1 MKRFTIF
8 LTVLLAAWA
17 SVSAQNVK
25 FTAEAPATVYVN
37 TPFQLIYTVNA
48 DGDNL
53 RAPDFQFFE
62 ILAGPFT
69 SKSSS
74 YQIINGKTSS
84 SVQNTFTYTLMPQ
97 KEGTFKIPAASINV
111 NGQKVLSNN
120 IAIKALPENKAPKG
134 QQRSLNGGGEERQ
147 QPSRATGVSDQNVF
161 VRMNVSK
168 TNVYE
173 QEALMVTYKLYTLLD
188 IAQFTD
194 MRFPDFQG
202 FLKQEIE
209 QPKNKQLSYE
219 SYNGKN
225 YGTVVLYQ
233 ALLFPQRTGEI
244 QIGKATF
251 TAVLRIQERSQGRS
265 IFDDFFDSYTNV
277 SKNMVAQGAKI
288 MVNALP
294 LNNKPASF
302 TGAVGRFDMN
312 TSITSTKVKT
322 NDPVTIKVTVSGT
335 GNLKLL
341 KNPEIKI
348 PEAFEVYDPKVDNK
362 FNNTS
367 AGISG
372 TKTIEYMFI
381 PRHSG
386 VYDIPSAELSYFDL
400 QERAYKILRT
410 PAYKINVSKG
420 EGGEQTVVGNYTN
433 KEDVHQIAKDIRYIY
448 TGKIKLHSEET
459 PFFGSLM
466 FWMLY
471 LIPLLIMA
479 ILFIYFR
486 KQIKENADI
495 RFVKNKRANKVAQ
508 KRLKTAQKLLTEG
521 KKEQFYAEVMK
532 TVWTYLSDK
541 LSIPVSSLNKE
552 NITFN
557 MEQKSVP
564 TDITAQFMSILNTCE
579 FASYAPNTGQ
589 QEMGNLYDD
598 SAKAISELEEFFR
611 RKS

>member
-1 MKRFTIF
+1 MKRFILIFTIL
-8 LTVLLAAWA
+8 LTALGG
-17 SVSAQNVK
+17 VSAQNVK

-37 TPFQLIYTVNA
+37 TPFQLVYNVNA
-48 DGDNL
+48 DAENL

-97 KEGTFKIPAASINV
+97 KEGTFKIPAASITV
-111 NGQKVLSNN
+111 NGQKVMSNN
-120 IAIKALPENKAPKG
+120 LTIKALPESKAPKG
-134 QQRSLNGGGEERQ
+134 QQHSLSGGEERQ
-147 QPSRATGVSDQNVF
+147 PSKATSVSDQNVF

-194 MRFPDFQG
+194 MKFPDFQG

-244 QIGKATF
+244 QIGKASF
-251 TAVLRIQERSQGRS
+251 AAILRIQERAQARS

-312 TSITSTKVKT
+312 TSITSTQVKT

-362 FNNTS
+362 FSNTS

-400 QERAYKILRT
+400 QDKTYKTLRT

-420 EGGEQTVVGNYTN
+420 EGGEQAVVGNYTD
-433 KEDVHQIAKDIRYIY
+433 KEDVRPIAKDIRYIY

-459 PFFGSLM
+459 PFFGSLL

-495 RFVKNKRANKVAQ
+495 QFVKNKRANKVAQ

-521 KKEQFYAEVMK
+521 KKEAFYAEVMK

-557 MEQKSVP
+557 MEQKNVS
-564 TDITAQFMSILNTCE
+564 TDITGQFMNILNTCE

-598 SAKAISELEEFFR
+598 AAKAISGLEEFFR
-611 RKS
+611 RKN